1 MGDKRSTLS
10 ATVFEQHC
18 RRGYTLLFRAGTV
31 LLFVMYSWRWDIHH
45 SCCVG
50 QTWLSNSSRVKSS
63 WSTIPFFPLTC
74 FLPEARKPKTSAH
87 LVPLGNIGIFNNML
101 WKKKKKTPP
110 SILWQSSNLIQ
121 NPAQHPQPPPSCA
134 YRNPHTND
142 SVPHTH
148 SDMRAHSRALTVH
161 TQPGAPIFLWASL
174 LWPQSPFHISEDV
187 YAVCACVCVV

>member
-101 WKKKKKTPP
+101 WKKKKKLLHPSFGRAPTSSKILHSTPNPRHPVHTETHTQTTVCHTHTQTCVRTVVHLLYTHSLEPP
-110 SILWQSSNLIQ
+110 SSYELHYSD
-121 NPAQHPQPPPSCA
+121 PSL
-134 YRNPHTND
+134 PF
-142 SVPHTH
+142 
-148 SDMRAHSRALTVH
+148 
-161 TQPGAPIFLWASL
+161 ISL
-174 LWPQSPFHISEDV
+174 RMFMQCV
-187 YAVCACVCVV
+187 RVCV